1 MKKIKNALKELF
13 LPLKNKKKEI
23 KLTTLEEEL
32 KRLKSSL
39 NDQNNKN
46 AFISYAL
53 NKSKDTITSQ
63 ELKVNSISKTYNKR
77 KVVNKVSLK
86 LNRGE
91 AVGLLGPNG
100 AGKTTC
106 FYMIAGL
113 IDTDE
118 GDIFLNQERINHLPM
133 HMRSKEGIGYLPQ
146 ESSIFRGLTVEE
158 NILSVLEVQKYDKNY
173 KFQILEELL
182 AEFNLNKIRNSNGA
196 TLSGGE
202 RRRTEIARA
211 LASSPSF
218 ILLDEP
224 LAGIDPIAIND
235 VRNLINKL
243 KSKNIGVLIT
253 DHNVRETLSIVD
265 RAYILFDGSVIMSG
279 SPSEI
284 KIDRTVRDVY
294 LGNNF

>member
-1 MKKIKNALKELF
+1 M
-13 LPLKNKKKEI
+13 EI
-23 KLTTLEEEL
+23 KLTSLEEEL
-32 KRLKSSL
+32 KRLKSL
-39 NDQNNKN
+39 PINENNKD
-46 AFISYAL
+46 SLYYDL
-53 NKSKDTITSQ
+53 NKTETKSKSLLLNQ
-63 ELKVNSISKTYNKR
+63 ELKINSISKTYQKR
-77 KVVNKVSLK
+77 KVLDKVSLK
-86 LNRGE
+86 LNKGE

-106 FYMIAGL
+106 FYIIAGL
-113 IDTDE
+113 IDADE
-118 GDIFLNQERINHLPM
+118 GDVLLNQNRINHLPM
-133 HMRSKEGIGYLPQ
+133 HMRAKGGIGYLPQ

-158 NILSVLEVQKYDKNY
+158 NILSILEVQGYTKNH

-182 AEFNLNKIRNSNGA
+182 AEFNINKIRNSYGA

-211 LASSPSF
+211 LASNPNF

-235 VRNLINKL
+235 VRNLIYKL
-243 KSKNIGVLIT
+243 KSKDIGVLIT

-279 SPSEI
+279 NPSEI
-284 KIDRTVRDVY
+284 KSDKKVRDVY

>member
-1 MKKIKNALKELF
+1 MFKELF

-23 KLTTLEEEL
+23 KLTNLEEEL

-46 AFISYAL
+46 ASISYAL
-53 NKSKDTITSQ
+53 NKSEDPISKQ
-63 ELKVNSISKTYNKR
+63 ELKVNFISKTYNKR
-77 KVVNKVSLK
+77 KVVDKVSLK

-91 AVGLLGPNG
+91 AIGLLGPNG

-133 HMRSKEGIGYLPQ
+133 HIRAKRGIGYLPQ

-211 LASSPSF
+211 LASNPSF

>member
-1 MKKIKNALKELF
+1 M
-13 LPLKNKKKEI
+13 EI
-23 KLTTLEEEL
+23 KLTSLEEEL
-32 KRLKSSL
+32 KRLKSL
-39 NDQNNKN
+39 PINENNKDSL
-46 AFISYAL
+46 FYDL
-53 NKSKDTITSQ
+53 NKTETKSKSLLLNQ
-63 ELKVNSISKTYNKR
+63 ELKVNSISKTYQKR
-77 KVVNKVSLK
+77 KVLDKVSLK
-86 LNRGE
+86 LNKGE

-106 FYMIAGL
+106 FYIIAGL
-113 IDTDE
+113 IDADE
-118 GDIFLNQERINHLPM
+118 GDVILNENRINHLPM
-133 HMRSKEGIGYLPQ
+133 HMRAKKGIGYLPQ

-158 NILSVLEVQKYDKNY
+158 NILSILEVQGYTKNH

-182 AEFNLNKIRNSNGA
+182 AEFNINKIRNSYGV

-211 LASSPSF
+211 LASNPNF

-235 VRNLINKL
+235 VRNLIYKL
-243 KSKNIGVLIT
+243 KSKDIGVLIT

-279 SPSEI
+279 NPSEI
-284 KIDRTVRDVY
+284 KSDKKVRDVY